1 MPYWQIVTRS
11 FRIVWDHKYLWLLA
25 FFTGEAGYS
34 YNYSQGT
41 TRPTN
46 QPPDIGAIRE
56 QVTTWISDHVG
67 LIVALAVVWLVLA
80 VALFILAAVCEGATI
95 RASAEHDAERPF
107 GLRLAWSMGVHT
119 MWVIVRFRLLLLAL
133 NLPLLVL
140 VAGWVFALLVAIAN
154 QNAGAIAPLVLTG
167 LLLLAVWIVYGT
179 YLFFLDRLGSRA
191 VILEQLKAIP
201 AIGRAHRLLLKRLGR
216 TLLVWLLSIGV
227 ALVVGIA
234 LACVG
239 ALVVAPFAAVA
250 ALAGS
255 GGSAVGVILAAVIAI
270 IFVPVFA
277 VVYGFIAAVMS
288 TYWTLAFRR
297 LDLDYAPTY
306 AYPAAP
312 QAPPAPPSPPAPPG
326 TQV

>member
-34 YNYSQGT
+34 YNYSQGA
-41 TRPTN
+41 TRPTT
-46 QPPDIGAIRE
+46 QPPNVGAIRD
-56 QVTTWISDHVG
+56 QVATWIGDHTG
-67 LIVALAVVWLVLA
+67 LIVALAAVWIVLA

-107 GLRLAWSMGVHT
+107 GLRPAWSMGVHT
-119 MWVIVRFRLLLLAL
+119 MWVMARFRLLLLAL
-133 NLPLLVL
+133 NLPLLLL
-140 VAGWVFALLVAIAN
+140 VAGWVVALLVAISNESA
-154 QNAGAIAPLVLTG
+154 AAIAPLILTG
-167 LLLLAVWIVYGT
+167 LLLLAVWFVYGT

-227 ALVVGIA
+227 AVVVGIA
-234 LACVG
+234 LACVS
-239 ALVVAPFAAVA
+239 AVVVVPFVTVA
-250 ALAGS
+250 ALAGA
-255 GGSAVGVILAAVIAI
+255 GGSPVGVILAAVIAI
-270 IFVPVFA
+270 IFVPVFV
-277 VVYGFIAAVMS
+277 VVYGFVAALMS

-297 LDLDYAPTY
+297 LDLDYAPAY
-306 AYPAAP
+306 AYPTAP
-312 QAPPAPPSPPAPPG
+312 QAPPSPQAPPG

>member
-34 YNYSQGT
+34 YNYSQGA
-41 TRPTN
+41 TRSTS
-46 QPPDIGAIRE
+46 QPPDVGAIRDH
-56 QVTTWISDHVG
+56 VNTWITDHIG
-67 LIVALAVVWLVLA
+67 LIIALAVVWLVLA
-80 VALFILAAVCEGATI
+80 VALFILAAICEGATI

-119 MWVIVRFRLLLLAL
+119 MWVMVRFRLLLLAL
-133 NLPLLVL
+133 GLPLLVL
-140 VAGWVFALLVAIAN
+140 VAGWVVALLVAIAN
-154 QNAGAIAPLVLTG
+154 QSAAAIAPLILTG
-167 LLLLAVWIVYGT
+167 LLLLVVWFVYGT

-201 AIGRAHRLLLKRLGR
+201 AIGRAHRLLLNRLGR

-234 LACVG
+234 LACVS
-239 ALVVAPFAAVA
+239 AVVVLPFVAVA
-250 ALAGS
+250 TLAGS

-270 IFVPVFA
+270 IFVPVFV
-277 VVYGFIAAVMS
+277 VVYGFVAALMS

-297 LDLDYAPTY
+297 LDLDYAP
-306 AYPAAP
+306 AYAAP
-312 QAPPAPPSPPAPPG
+312 VAPQAPPSPPAPPG
-326 TQV
+326 THV